1 MTINALE
8 ITNKNKYLFLNL
20 IPRQLA
26 NDPDTADNSEY
37 RQFDNQPQSSAII
50 FHIFDLDAFQW
61 IF

>member
-26 NDPDTADNSEY
+26 NDPDTADNSRY
-37 RQFDNQPQSSAII
+37 RQHENQHQSSANI

-61 IF
+61 IS